1 MDRFRNDL
9 PNGTRAEP
17 QLSIPGA
24 STSGMTAADLDS
36 AGLRPAF
43 SDTPRPSEND
53 SDLISGCSHCGR
65 TTVSRVASDWD
76 PVTALSEVPLH
87 GKCRYR
93 PLFIDDASSQYARE
107 LRELAHLEAE
117 NRSPGADLRKDA
129 EKIVQ
134 HPALVRWLS
143 RSEELLDS
151 PDFTGR
157 SGLRKQRRRGVLRHL
172 DGEDRGFPL
181 FQPDLIPALPPDQGS
196 WMLRLMDELEWLVMR
211 VFRPSRTSGFARPV
225 KNRINHREV
234 RAILG
239 WTAYNLDMWLSMKPH
254 LIEGRIHPEGSRAVL
269 FDTERFMFWVYA
281 NTN

>member
-9 PNGTRAEP
+9 PNGSRTEP

-24 STSGMTAADLDS
+24 STSGMTAADFDS
-36 AGLRPAF
+36 GVRPAF
-43 SDTPRPSEND
+43 SDTPTQNEND
-53 SDLISGCSHCGR
+53 SDVISHCSQCGG
-65 TTVSRVASDWD
+65 TTVSSIPSDWA
-76 PVTALSEVPLH
+76 PVTVLSEVPLH
-87 GKCRYR
+87 GKRRCR
-93 PLFIDDASSQYARE
+93 PLFIDDATSQYARE
-107 LRELAHLEAE
+107 LCELAHLEAE

-151 PDFTGR
+151 PDFKGR
-157 SGLRKQRRRGVLRHL
+157 SDLRKERRRGVLRHL
-172 DGEDRGFPL
+172 EGEDRGFPL

-211 VFRPSRTSGFARPV
+211 VYRPVAKVGFARPA
-225 KNRINHREV
+225 KTQINHREV

-239 WTAYNLDMWLSMKPH
+239 WKAYNLDMWLSFKPH
-254 LIEGRIHPEGSRAVL
+254 LIEGRIHPSGTRAVL
-269 FDTERFMFWVYA
+269 FDTEKFMFWVYA